1 MKRITSLLLLVVML
15 SISVLTLAS
24 CSAYGSIEK
33 RFLDADY
40 EIVDIDDNATAKIV
54 KAEFE
59 EMEVSCTIHLL
70 KKTTT
75 AFGVGG
81 YVLILEFSS
90 TGDIDKI
97 FGEDGSE
104 TIKGIIKDAQKSD
117 YVNDNCV
124 LVPLTLAYAEEA
136 LELFKK

>member
-24 CSAYGSIEK
+24 CSTYGSIEK

-40 EIVDIDDNATAKIV
+40 EIVDIDDNATAKTL

-75 AFGVGG
+75 VFGVGG

>member
-1 MKRITSLLLLVVML
+1 MKKITSFLLLVAML
-15 SISVLTLAS
+15 AISVLSLAS
-24 CSAYGSIEK
+24 CSTYGGIEK
-33 RFLDADY
+33 NFLDADY

-59 EMEVSCTIHLL
+59 DMDVSCTIHLL
-70 KKTTT
+70 KK
-75 AFGVGG
+75 ASFGG

-90 TGDIDKI
+90 TGEIDKI

-117 YVNDNCV
+117 YVNGNCV
-124 LVPLTLAYAEEA
+124 LVPLTFAYAQEA

>member
-1 MKRITSLLLLVVML
+1 MKRIASLLLILTMTA
-15 SISVLTLAS
+15 ISVLSLAS
-24 CSAYGSIEK
+24 CSAYGGIEK
-33 RFLDADY
+33 RFIDADY
-40 EIVDIDDNATAKIV
+40 QIVNIDDNATAKTL
-54 KAEFE
+54 KAEIE
-59 EMEVSCTIHLL
+59 EMDVSCTIHLL
-70 KKTTT
+70 KKTTS

-81 YVLILEFSS
+81 YVLILEFASA
-90 TGDIDKI
+90 GDIDKI

>member
-1 MKRITSLLLLVVML
+1 MKRVTSLLLLAAML
-15 SISVLTLAS
+15 SITVAALVS
-24 CSAYGSIEK
+24 CSTYGGIEK
-33 RFLDADY
+33 NFLDANY
-40 EIVDIDDNATAKIV
+40 EVVDIDDDVTAKIV

-59 EMEVSCTIHLL
+59 EIGVSCIFHLL
-70 KKTTT
+70 KKGS
-75 AFGVGG
+75 FSG

-117 YVNDNCV
+117 YVNGNCV
-124 LVPLTLAYAEEA
+124 LVPLTIYAEEA

>member
-1 MKRITSLLLLVVML
+1 MKRIASLLLLLTMIAVA
-15 SISVLTLAS
+15 VLALAS
-24 CSAYGSIEK
+24 CSAYGGIEK

-40 EIVDIDDNATAKIV
+40 QIVNIDDNATAKTL

-59 EMEVSCTIHLL
+59 EMDVSCTIHLL
-70 KKTTT
+70 KKTTA

-81 YVLILEFSS
+81 YVLILEFAS

-117 YVNDNCV
+117 YVNGNCV
-124 LVPLTLAYAEEA
+124 LAPLTLAYADEA
-136 LELFKK
+136 LELFKN